1 MEILGERKEGSYAAQ
16 IDRGAWHFILLQ
28 LEDEHQLKP
37 VIAQLNDWFA
47 AEGIEAQAVD
57 WKAASGGFGSIADTL
72 QIVFNVL
79 ILIIAVVAVIIIMNT
94 LVISVIERTGEI
106 GTMRALGAQK
116 RTVRRMFVF
125 ETLSISFVFGLIGLA
140 LGTIVIGILNVT
152 GVAAPNQF
160 FQILF
165 GGEVLHPSLPL
176 SSLLYALAVIL
187 AIGAV
192 ASLYPVAVALKIQP
206 VQAIQAE

>member
-1 MEILGERKEGSYAAQ
+1 
-16 IDRGAWHFILLQ
+16 
-28 LEDEHQLKP
+28 
-37 VIAQLNDWFA
+37 
-47 AEGIEAQAVD
+47 
-57 WKAASGGFGSIADTL
+57 
-72 QIVFNVL
+72 
-79 ILIIAVVAVIIIMNT
+79 MNT

-125 ETLSISFVFGLIGLA
+125 ETLSIAVVFGLIGVA
-140 LGTIVIGILNVT
+140 LGAIVIGILNLT

-165 GGEVLHPSLPL
+165 GADVLHPALPL
-176 SSLLYALAVIL
+176 SSLLYALGIIV
-187 AIGAV
+187 AIGIV

-206 VQAIQAE
+206 VEAIQAE